1 MAHAEPRSVR
11 AGHRTDAAGFVAGVG
26 LLALAGI
33 VLRDAFALS
42 GQVVYG
48 LGPAA
53 APKIV
58 GVGLVVLGL
67 LLIAS
72 SFRVG
77 ARTQR
82 DALDVTAVAALL
94 AGLGALILVIGLGG
108 GFIVATALLF
118 TATAFA
124 FGRRAPAADLAIGL
138 GLGVAIYLL
147 FTKLLTLSLPSGP
160 IERLLA

>member
-1 MAHAEPRSVR
+1 MASVER
-11 AGHRTDAAGFVAGVG
+11 RTDVAGLVAGAG

-42 GQVVYG
+42 GQVIYG

-58 GVGLVVLGL
+58 AIGLACLGALIVVT
-67 LLIAS
+67 

-77 ARTQR
+77 ARGER
-82 DALDVTAVAALL
+82 DALDMTAVAALL
-94 AGLGALILVIGLGG
+94 AGLAALILVIGLGG

-118 TATAFA
+118 AATATA
-124 FGRRAPAADLAIGL
+124 FGRRALAADLAIGL
-138 GLGVAIYLL
+138 GLGFAIYLL